1 MTCRTTLR
9 GAVCLAALL
18 TGTAAMADVSA
29 QQVWDDWKAQL
40 SLYGPDTLTVGSEDM
55 SGDTLTVRDIALNMV
70 QEELNVSAAM
80 GDIILTEQGDGTV
93 AVTMADSFPVTVTD
107 DAGVTVTVLVT
118 QSGLEM
124 IASGTAD
131 AIDYAVSADSYTVAL
146 ENIVDGDFTFTG
158 DVSLTGNNLTGTYTT
173 RLGEMRD
180 LTYEGSFES
189 IDILVDVQ
197 LPDGGGEYI
206 TGGGKISGLNMQAE
220 LAMPLDGVMFDE
232 NNQIADG
239 TSISAGYTV
248 DSSEYVFDINADGDQ
263 VSGSFSSGAGSL
275 TTLVSAETLAYSGR
289 TTDIV
294 ATFISNAA
302 PFPIDIGLSAYG
314 FNLEMP
320 VAASDTAQPFAFGIE
335 LADLTVS
342 DMIWSLFDPSGVLPR
357 DPATIKIGLAG
368 MARPLFDVMDPTQ
381 EQAMMNS
388 DMPFE
393 LSEVSLTD
401 LDISV
406 AGASVTGDG
415 AFTFDN
421 SDMVTFAPLPRP
433 EGEVTVQ
440 INGLNGLLDNLVT
453 MGLLPADQ
461 VMAPRMMMGM
471 FARSTGDD
479 QLETRLEVTE
489 DGEVLANGQR
499 IR

>member
-18 TGTAAMADVSA
+18 TGNAAIADVTA

-40 SLYGPDTLTVGSEDM
+40 SLYGPDSLTIGSEDM
-55 SGDTLTVRDIALNMV
+55 SGDTLTVRDIALNLT
-70 QEELNVSAAM
+70 EEDLNVTAAM
-80 GDIILTEQGDGTV
+80 GDIILTEQGDGSV
-93 AVTMADSFPVTVTD
+93 SVTMAESFPIVVTD
-107 DAGVTVTVLVT
+107 DEGVAITVLVT

-124 IASGTAD
+124 TASGTAE

-146 ENIVDGDFTFTG
+146 DNIVDGDFTFTG
-158 DVSLTGNNLTGTYTT
+158 DVSLTANNLTGAYTT

-180 LTYEGSFES
+180 LTYEGAIES
-189 IDILVDVQ
+189 VDILVDVQ
-197 LPDGGGEYI
+197 LPDGSGEYI
-206 TGGGKISGLNMQAE
+206 TGGGKINGLNMQAE
-220 LAMPLDGVMFDE
+220 MAMPLDGAAIGA
-232 NNQIADG
+232 NNQFADG
-239 TSISAGYTV
+239 TVISGGYSV

-263 VSGSFSSGAGSL
+263 AAGSFSSGAGTL
-275 TTLVSAETLAYSGR
+275 TTLFSADNLAYSGR
-289 TTDIV
+289 TTDVSATIV
-294 ATFISNAA
+294 SGAA
-302 PFPIDIGLSAYG
+302 PFPIDLGLSAYG
-314 FNLEMP
+314 FNFEMP
-320 VAASDTAQPFAFGIE
+320 LSASETAQPFAFGIE

-342 DMIWSLFDPSGVLPR
+342 DMIWSLFDPSNVLPR
-357 DPATIKIGLAG
+357 DPATIRIGLTG
-368 MARPLFDVMDPTQ
+368 LARPLFDVMDPAQ

-393 LSEVSLTD
+393 LSEVTLSD

-433 EGEVTVQ
+433 EGEVSVQ
-440 INGLNGLLDNLVT
+440 INGLNALLDNLVT
-453 MGLLPADQ
+453 MGLIPAEEM
-461 VMAPRMMMGM
+461 MAPRMMMGM

-479 QLETRLEVTE
+479 QLETRLEVTG
-489 DGEVLANGQR
+489 DGQVLANGQR